1 MLLIILLIP
10 IIILTIL
17 YKLGKKYYLARA
29 WFWGLLYFL
38 HLIPLYPCIYLTFTR
53 IIGHDPLQWVWSRDF
68 LGATMLI
75 IFARALFLPYIV
87 SAFLSGA
94 YLYHLEKEHY
104 PKVETTIFV
113 IMLILCIMGLVSV
126 KAVFDAGM
134 GI

>member
-1 MLLIILLIP
+1 MLFIILFIP
-10 IIILTIL
+10 ITILTIL
-17 YKLGKKYYLARA
+17 FNLGKKYYLARA

-53 IIGHDPLQWVWSRDF
+53 IIGSDPLNWVWSRDF
-68 LGATMLI
+68 LGATMPI
-75 IFARALFLPYIV
+75 IFGRILFLPYII
-87 SAFLSGA
+87 SGFLSGA
-94 YLYHLEKEHY
+94 YIYHLEKEYY